1 MLLYRS
7 VVLCRF
13 DSDSFGVT
21 TDGGIVLLRNRTFSF
36 LSWPRLEDEE
46 RKLGF
51 TLNDVAINDTRFPI
65 LCEI

>member
-1 MLLYRS
+1 LLYVS

-13 DSDSFGVT
+13 DNDSFEVT

-36 LSWPRLEDEE
+36 LSWQKLEDEE

-51 TLNDVAINDTRFPI
+51 SLNDVAINDTRFPI